1 MSRKRKTN
9 HRTYTDGK
17 RDSFLRR
24 YALSVSVTFAVLFA
38 GAFILSLSFPW
49 EGFSSDAEEQS
60 SYVSVPP
67 KRVISLAPSI
77 TELIYTLG
85 VDSTLI
91 ADTRYCKHP
100 PQADTLPDVGGFLD
114 PNLELIV
121 SLNPDLVILLKEYDE
136 LSGKLRK
143 LNIPVF
149 TVDHQTIK
157 GVLASYTQL
166 GARLGAIAKSDSLLA
181 AHQSHIAKVQKL
193 TSTLNRPKTLVS
205 IGHSD
210 KPGVIRSVYAAGDE
224 GFYSEL
230 VSIAGGKN
238 VVEDDNVR
246 YPILG
251 PEALRTLAPEIILD
265 IFPDSQSG
273 STLDKR
279 FVKEQWNSLSGIPAV
294 HNSRVVVLEGSFL
307 VIPGPRFIEILDKFV
322 VALHPEINVSL
333 LTR

>member
-1 MSRKRKTN
+1 MSRKRKAY
-9 HRTYTDGK
+9 HRTYTKGK
-17 RDSFLRR
+17 RASFLRR
-24 YALSVSVTFAVLFA
+24 HSLSVTVTFVVLFA

-49 EGFSSDAEEQS
+49 AGFSSDSEEQN
-60 SYVSVPP
+60 SYSAEAP

-85 VDSTLI
+85 VDSILI

-121 SLNPDLVILLKEYDE
+121 SLDPDLVVLLKEYNE

-149 TVDHQTIK
+149 TVDHQTIA

-166 GARLGAIAKSDSLLA
+166 GARLGAKAKADSLLA
-181 AHQSHIAKVQKL
+181 SHQAHIAKVQKL
-193 TSTLNRPKTLVS
+193 TSTLNHPKTLVS

-230 VSIAGGKN
+230 VRIAGGVN
-238 VVEDDNVR
+238 VVKEDNVR

-265 IFPDSQSG
+265 IFPDSQEG
-273 STLDKR
+273 AALDKR
-279 FVKEQWNSLSGIPAV
+279 FVQEQWRSLSDIPAV